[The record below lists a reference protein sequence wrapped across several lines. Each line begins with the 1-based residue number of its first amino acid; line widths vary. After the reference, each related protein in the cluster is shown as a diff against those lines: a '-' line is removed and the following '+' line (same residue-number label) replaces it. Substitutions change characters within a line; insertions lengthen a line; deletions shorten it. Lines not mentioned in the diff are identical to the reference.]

1 MSPLMLLLVLL
12 VVAYIGGHWAAAPGK
27 RAFGTASGVEYV
39 VLGVV
44 LGPQGL
50 GLLDEAVLGAF
61 DPVSLV
67 ALGWIALGYGVEV
80 GAVGDQGVQRGPVLC
95 GLALTGLVTLSVGAC
110 VGWLAHPLYPH
121 AETVDFM
128 LLCAGVGLVSAQ
140 SARDAVVWVAE
151 RYGATGTLTRWLVD
165 FSRADDV
172 PVLVALSFLFA
183 LFHPL
188 QSWRGVDVAPPI
200 MGLVSLVVGALL
212 GLLAAWLFEHSASR
226 VERWTI
232 LLGSALL
239 ATGATES
246 LGLSAMGA
254 CFALGMCLS
263 LRVKETDQIREKLA
277 STEGPVL
284 LPALLLAGAHLSPPT
299 RVAEWWILAFATV
312 ARVSVTLLAGQ
323 LLGVALRRG
332 RAVVPSFSFALL
344 SSGTLSVIVGF
355 ALLLRFPGEAGRLAL
370 SAAFVGTLLGELI
383 GAPALRRS
391 LTAAGELSA
400 TPQTVPPP
408 APISPE
414 VAS

>member
-27 RAFGTASGVEYV
+27 RAFGTASGIEYV

-50 GLLDEAVLGAF
+50 GTLDQAVLSTF

-95 GLALTGLVTLSVGAC
+95 GLALTGLVALSAGAC
-110 VGWLAHPLYPH
+110 VGWLAHPLYPN
-121 AETVDFM
+121 AEPIEFM

-140 SARDAVVWVAE
+140 SARDAVVWVSE
-151 RYGATGTLTRWLVD
+151 RYGATGPLTRWLVD

-183 LFHPL
+183 LFHPV
-188 QSWRGVDVAPPI
+188 QAWRGAAVAPPI

-212 GLLAAWLFEHSASR
+212 GLLAAWLFGHSASR

-232 LLGSALL
+232 LLGSGLL

-246 LGLSAMGA
+246 LGLSAMGT

-263 LRVKETDQIREKLA
+263 LRVKHSDQIREKLA
-277 STEGPVL
+277 TTEGPVL
-284 LPALLLAGAHLSPPT
+284 LPALLLAGAHLSPPAH
-299 RVAEWWILAFATV
+299 VAEWWVLAFATL
-312 ARVSVTLLAGQ
+312 ARVAVTLLAGQ
-323 LLGVALRRG
+323 TLGFALRRESKPG
-332 RAVVPSFSFALL
+332 PAFSFGLL

-370 SAAFVGTLLGELI
+370 SAAFVGTLLGEVL
-383 GAPALRRS
+383 GAPALRRA
-391 LTAAGELSA
+391 LTAAGELSPIPP
-400 TPQTVPPP
+400 TQTQAAVSAEG
-408 APISPE
+408 AP
-414 VAS
+414 